1 MREFRGV
8 KSTGTGGEASESS
21 RKLCARSRGS
31 SRVANSNGTSTGSLI
46 PPPTPGGQLNGQKST
61 LRSVKVGGTFGLT
74 GLRTF
79 SAKIYRPVGIC
90 RDGLAKGRAYN
101 RKLNGWDMAADTV
114 GVARNSRRKRNIQML
129 RFKIGLGGSWFE
141 SSGKEVR
148 ILIEDWCICLRIFKY
163 KYK

>member
-1 MREFRGV
+1 MSSIQSFPVQYDTIRNICRRGENLEAAQYDLDRGYLWKLGQVREFGRV
-8 KSTGTGGEASESS
+8 KWTGTGGEASESS

-31 SRVANSNGTSTGSLI
+31 SRVANGTSTGSLI

-90 RDGLAKGRAYN
+90 RGGLAKGRAYN
-101 RKLNGWDMAADTV
+101 RKLRTVMA
-114 GVARNSRRKRNIQML
+114 ARNSCT
-129 RFKIGLGGSWFE
+129 E
-141 SSGKEVR
+141 
-148 ILIEDWCICLRIFKY
+148 
-163 KYK
+163 